1 MIESL
6 HIENLGVI
14 AEATLDPGA
23 GLTALTGETGAGKT
37 MAITSLELI
46 LGGKADP
53 SKVRA
58 GASMARVE
66 GVFTVARDSP
76 LLPTIDGVG
85 GAYDLEDDRAVVVVS
100 RHIPAKGRKGRS
112 AAFLGG
118 RRVPTS
124 VLRDIARHLVS
135 LHGQSDQIRLATGS
149 QQRRALDAFA
159 GAPVARALEAWRSA
173 YGAYG
178 EAVTALEEFD
188 ETSRDQARQRLALQA
203 LVGKVD
209 AVEPLPGE
217 DDSLREE
224 AHRLENVESRFLALS
239 QAAAHLAGSDAVET
253 AAIDGLAEA
262 VRALEGLDDGRDA
275 AELASRLRGLEA
287 EVNDIAATLA
297 DMAGRAEADPERL
310 SDVYARRQA
319 LAELRRDLG
328 MGADEAIRAAD
339 EARAT
344 LERLGD
350 PQGTRERLREA
361 VDRAER
367 EMEAAGGA
375 LHESRAEAAR
385 ALGRRVEEELAELAL
400 SGARFDIS
408 VEPAPPAPHGRDAV
422 AFLLASHKG
431 APLLP
436 LGEAASGGELS
447 RIMLAL
453 EVCLAEGSREEH
465 TFLFDEVDAGVGGR
479 AALAV
484 GKRLASLA
492 TDRQVIV
499 VTHLPQVAA
508 YAGTQAVVRRQ
519 EGEQGASTDVVV
531 VDGEARLAELARMLS
546 GNDSETARAHASE
559 LLRLAI
565 VAR

>member
-85 GAYDLEDDRAVVVVS
+85 GAYDLEDDRAVIVVS

-436 LGEAASGGELS
+436 LGGAASGG
-447 RIMLAL
+447 
-453 EVCLAEGSREEH
+453 
-465 TFLFDEVDAGVGGR
+465 
-479 AALAV
+479 
-484 GKRLASLA
+484 
-492 TDRQVIV
+492 
-499 VTHLPQVAA
+499 
-508 YAGTQAVVRRQ
+508 
-519 EGEQGASTDVVV
+519 
-531 VDGEARLAELARMLS
+531 
-546 GNDSETARAHASE
+546 
-559 LLRLAI
+559 
-565 VAR
+565 

>member
-178 EAVTALEEFD
+178 EAVAALEEFD

-217 DDSLREE
+217 DDALREE

-361 VDRAER
+361 VDRRPRAVRSTSPGPKRRAHSAVGSRRSSPNSPCRGRGSTSQSSPLRPPPTGGTRSPSSSRPIKALPSSPWER
-367 EMEAAGGA
+367 PRREANSPGSCSPWRSAWPRAAAKSTPSCSTRWTRASAGGRP
-375 LHESRAEAAR
+375 SPWGSVWRAWQPT
-385 ALGRRVEEELAELAL
+385 V
-400 SGARFDIS
+400 
-408 VEPAPPAPHGRDAV
+408 
-422 AFLLASHKG
+422 K
-431 APLLP
+431 
-436 LGEAASGGELS
+436 
-447 RIMLAL
+447 
-453 EVCLAEGSREEH
+453 
-465 TFLFDEVDAGVGGR
+465 
-479 AALAV
+479 
-484 GKRLASLA
+484 
-492 TDRQVIV
+492 
-499 VTHLPQVAA
+499 
-508 YAGTQAVVRRQ
+508 
-519 EGEQGASTDVVV
+519 
-531 VDGEARLAELARMLS
+531 
-546 GNDSETARAHASE
+546 
-559 LLRLAI
+559 
-565 VAR
+565 

>member
-178 EAVTALEEFD
+178 EAVAALEEFD

-217 DDSLREE
+217 DDALREE

-262 VRALEGLDDGRDA
+262 V
-275 AELASRLRGLEA
+275 
-287 EVNDIAATLA
+287 
-297 DMAGRAEADPERL
+297 
-310 SDVYARRQA
+310 
-319 LAELRRDLG
+319 
-328 MGADEAIRAAD
+328 
-339 EARAT
+339 
-344 LERLGD
+344 
-350 PQGTRERLREA
+350 
-361 VDRAER
+361 
-367 EMEAAGGA
+367 
-375 LHESRAEAAR
+375 
-385 ALGRRVEEELAELAL
+385 
-400 SGARFDIS
+400 
-408 VEPAPPAPHGRDAV
+408 
-422 AFLLASHKG
+422 
-431 APLLP
+431 
-436 LGEAASGGELS
+436 
-447 RIMLAL
+447 
-453 EVCLAEGSREEH
+453 
-465 TFLFDEVDAGVGGR
+465 
-479 AALAV
+479 
-484 GKRLASLA
+484 
-492 TDRQVIV
+492 
-499 VTHLPQVAA
+499 
-508 YAGTQAVVRRQ
+508 
-519 EGEQGASTDVVV
+519 
-531 VDGEARLAELARMLS
+531 
-546 GNDSETARAHASE
+546 
-559 LLRLAI
+559 
-565 VAR
+565 

>member
-178 EAVTALEEFD
+178 EAVAALEEFD

-344 LERLGD
+344 LERLGRRRRAHSAVGSRRSS
-350 PQGTRERLREA
+350 PNSPYRGRGSTSQSSPLRPAPTGGTRSPSSSRPIKALPSSPWERPRREA
-361 VDRAER
+361 NSPGSCSPWRSAWPRAAAKSTPSCSTR
-367 EMEAAGGA
+367 WTRASAGGRP
-375 LHESRAEAAR
+375 SPWGSVWRAWQPT
-385 ALGRRVEEELAELAL
+385 V
-400 SGARFDIS
+400 
-408 VEPAPPAPHGRDAV
+408 
-422 AFLLASHKG
+422 K
-431 APLLP
+431 
-436 LGEAASGGELS
+436 
-447 RIMLAL
+447 
-453 EVCLAEGSREEH
+453 
-465 TFLFDEVDAGVGGR
+465 
-479 AALAV
+479 
-484 GKRLASLA
+484 
-492 TDRQVIV
+492 
-499 VTHLPQVAA
+499 
-508 YAGTQAVVRRQ
+508 
-519 EGEQGASTDVVV
+519 
-531 VDGEARLAELARMLS
+531 
-546 GNDSETARAHASE
+546 
-559 LLRLAI
+559 
-565 VAR
+565 

>member
-85 GAYDLEDDRAVVVVS
+85 GAYDLEDDRAVIVVS

-328 MGADEAIRAAD
+328 MGADEA
-339 EARAT
+339 RAT

-375 LHESRAEAAR
+375 LHESRAEAAC

-492 TDRQVIV
+492 ADRQVIV

>member
-178 EAVTALEEFD
+178 EAVASLEEFD

-217 DDSLREE
+217 DDALREE

-367 EMEAAGGA
+367 EME
-375 LHESRAEAAR
+375 
-385 ALGRRVEEELAELAL
+385 LAELAL

-422 AFLLASHKG
+422 AFLLASYKG

-492 TDRQVIV
+492 ADRQVIV

-519 EGEQGASTDVVV
+519 EGEQGASTDVVA